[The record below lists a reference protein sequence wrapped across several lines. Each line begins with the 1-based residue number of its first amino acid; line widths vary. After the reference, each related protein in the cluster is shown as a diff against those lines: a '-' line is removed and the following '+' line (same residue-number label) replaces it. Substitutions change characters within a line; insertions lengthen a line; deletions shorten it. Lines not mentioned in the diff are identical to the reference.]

1 MPRFFID
8 TDDGDRL
15 DRDEDGYDLVD
26 RAAARIEAIGAL
38 PDLARS
44 QIPDGDRRTFTVRVR
59 DGTGTTLYEATLTL
73 EGRWLEPEVGVGGA

>member
-15 DRDEDGYDLVD
+15 DRDEEGYDLSD
-26 RAAARIEAIGAL
+26 SAAARIEAIGAL

-59 DGTGTTLYEATLTL
+59 DADGTPVYEATLTL
-73 EGRWLEPEVGVGGA
+73 EGRWLEPARTAET